1 MFSMRYMQ
9 ISVRVELLIQVV
21 RIREITVIQKTA
33 SPCPVNMLR
42 GDNFDNIEQVTR
54 FILFELVGFV

>member
-21 RIREITVIQKTA
+21 RIREITMIQKTV

-42 GDNFDNIEQVTR
+42 GTSLI
-54 FILFELVGFV
+54 I

>member
-1 MFSMRYMQ
+1 MFTMRYMQ
-9 ISVRVELLIQVV
+9 ISVRLELLIQVV

-33 SPCPVNMLR
+33 SPCPVNML
-42 GDNFDNIEQVTR
+42 GDKFDNIEQVTR

>member
-9 ISVRVELLIQVV
+9 ISVRLELLIQVV

-42 GDNFDNIEQVTR
+42 GTSLI
-54 FILFELVGFV
+54 I

>member
-1 MFSMRYMQ
+1 MQ
-9 ISVRVELLIQVV
+9 ISVRLELLIQVV

-33 SPCPVNMLR
+33 SPCPVNML
-42 GDNFDNIEQVTR
+42 GDKFDNIEQVTR